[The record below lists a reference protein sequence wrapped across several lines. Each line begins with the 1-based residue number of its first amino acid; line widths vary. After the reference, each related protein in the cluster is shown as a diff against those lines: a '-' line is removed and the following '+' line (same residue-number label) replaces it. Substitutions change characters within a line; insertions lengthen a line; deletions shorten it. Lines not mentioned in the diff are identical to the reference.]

1 MSLNC
6 IRCPSSQRCHCP
18 AFVSC
23 HPSVLYGRASVSEA
37 VFSLLIVAI
46 GVYAKVQKATDTV
59 RDTFLIDPAVILIVV
74 GVVMFFITF
83 CGCIGAL
90 RENIRLLK
98 TFSFSLTLVFLTQ
111 LAIAIMGFFYSD
123 QTRDALGKFVKKAI
137 VHYRDDLDLQNLMDY
152 IQKEVPW
159 PLPLSWTGCASVSN
173 HNQSPQS
180 CMSNGLGEGL
190 PHERLHVTYS
200 SCSLWVSSCD
210 IPPPSVHAGMLESP
224 GFPMGEAQ
232 TGRISSVAG
241 GTTTQ
246 TGLGT
251 CTLIA
256 HTREPPS
263 TERCAVPY
271 SCCTPVPGE
280 AVINTMCG
288 FGVQTQNYL
297 EANKSIYP
305 VGCADRAVM
314 WIESHLLLVGA
325 LALGLALPQ
334 VTPHTRQLC
343 TN

>member
-1 MSLNC
+1 MDRKLTLNRAETFSFVNPW
-6 IRCPSSQRCHCP
+6 IRYFLFFFS
-18 AFVSC
+18 F
-23 HPSVLYGRASVSEA
+23 LFW

-98 TFSFSLTLVFLTQ
+98 TVIEKTDTSLILGLCCASDVFSFSLTLVFLTQ

-152 IQKEVPW
+152 IQKEFKCCGW
-159 PLPLSWTGCASVSN
+159 NNYTDWSWN
-173 HNQSPQS
+173 LYFN
-180 CMSNGLGEGL
+180 
-190 PHERLHVTYS
+190 
-200 SCSLWVSSCD
+200 
-210 IPPPSVHAGMLESP
+210 
-224 GFPMGEAQ
+224 
-232 TGRISSVAG
+232 
-241 GTTTQ
+241 
-246 TGLGT
+246 
-251 CTLIA
+251 CT
-256 HTREPPS
+256 HTNPS
-263 TERCAVPY
+263 TERCSVPY

-288 FGVQTQNYL
+288 FRVQTQNYL

-334 VTPHTRQLC
+334 LLSSRLQGSCCPRS
-343 TN
+343 

>member
-1 MSLNC
+1 MDRKLNLNRAETFSFVNPW
-6 IRCPSSQRCHCP
+6 IRYFLFFFS
-18 AFVSC
+18 F
-23 HPSVLYGRASVSEA
+23 LFW

-111 LAIAIMGFFYSD
+111 LAIAILGFFYSD

-152 IQKEVPW
+152 IQ
-159 PLPLSWTGCASVSN
+159 
-173 HNQSPQS
+173 Q
-180 CMSNGLGEGL
+180 
-190 PHERLHVTYS
+190 
-200 SCSLWVSSCD
+200 
-210 IPPPSVHAGMLESP
+210 
-224 GFPMGEAQ
+224 
-232 TGRISSVAG
+232 
-241 GTTTQ
+241 
-246 TGLGT
+246 
-251 CTLIA
+251 
-256 HTREPPS
+256 
-263 TERCAVPY
+263 
-271 SCCTPVPGE
+271 E

-305 VGCADRAVM
+305 VGCADKAVM

-334 VTPHTRQLC
+334 IAGIVLSQMLISQIQDEITSVL
-343 TN
+343 